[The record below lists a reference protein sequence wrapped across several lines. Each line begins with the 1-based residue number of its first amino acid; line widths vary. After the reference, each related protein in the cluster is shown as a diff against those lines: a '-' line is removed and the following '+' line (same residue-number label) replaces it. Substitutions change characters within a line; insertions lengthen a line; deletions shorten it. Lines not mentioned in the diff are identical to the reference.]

1 MSEIKRDELYER
13 IWSKAMSKVAAEYGL
28 SDVGLAKV
36 CERLEVPR
44 PPRGYWARVA
54 HGHVVERP
62 PLLPLGPSA
71 SVAKPRVRATT
82 KNPAPVR
89 APVAPQLP
97 PVLPPSGRDAHPAV
111 AALMEQII
119 DDPYNR
125 DTMLTVRCRGQATL
139 RVSEAHKGRALVTL
153 NSLCRALEA
162 AGIRVTLEPQRQE
175 FHRYELL
182 ASDRRG
188 SLRISLIE
196 KTMQVAHVLTERER
210 ENQKRHPS
218 LFHPPRY
225 DRRPTGLLTLEL
237 LSGRYW
243 SAVARWTE
251 STTRRLD
258 GVVAEVVARV
268 HELFEQEV
276 RNQAA
281 QAVARQAEAERAR
294 LRALDEA
301 DRERIRA
308 REEAERQHQAALTQ
322 DLRQMALG
330 WKESEIIREF
340 LERAASALSELD
352 DGQRERRMEW
362 LAWARRRADEM
373 DPLRDP
379 ASIAK
384 VLAAE

>member
-1 MSEIKRDELYER
+1 MSEINRYELYER
-13 IWSKAMSKVAAEYGL
+13 IWSRPMSKVATEYGL
-28 SDVGLAKV
+28 SDVGLAKA
-36 CERLEVPR
+36 CERLEIPR

-62 PLLPLGPSA
+62 PLLPLGTSA
-71 SVAKPRVRATT
+71 SAGKARGRNARKATT
-82 KNPAPVR
+82 PGR
-89 APVAPQLP
+89 APVSQQLP
-97 PVLPPSGRDAHPAV
+97 PVAPPAQRDAHPAV
-111 AALMEQII
+111 ASLMEHII

-139 RVSEAHKGRALVTL
+139 RVSEANKGRALVML

-162 AGIRVTLEPQRQE
+162 AGTRVTLEPQRQE

-210 ENQKRHPS
+210 ETQKRHPS
-218 LFHPPRY
+218 VFSAPRY

-243 SAVARWTE
+243 SAVGRWTE

-258 GVVAEVVARV
+258 GLVAEVVARV

-301 DRERIRA
+301 ERERIRA
-308 REEAERQHQAALTQ
+308 REEAERQHQAALTE

-340 LERAASALSELD
+340 LELVAPALSELD
-352 DGQRERRMEW
+352 DGKRERRMEW

-373 DPLRDP
+373 NPLRDP

-384 VLAAE
+384 VLRAE